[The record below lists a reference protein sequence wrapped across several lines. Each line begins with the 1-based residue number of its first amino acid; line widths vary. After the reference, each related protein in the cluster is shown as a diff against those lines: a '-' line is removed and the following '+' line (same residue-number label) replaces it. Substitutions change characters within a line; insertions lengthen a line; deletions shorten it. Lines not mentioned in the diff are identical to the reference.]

1 MHAYISQGC
10 KEEMVHNF
18 ARWRGG
24 GRAGIFQSH
33 KKFSHD
39 ILRLSLKD
47 VRFAHCRLIKL
58 NQNEILYEIFI
69 ASYL

>member
-1 MHAYISQGC
+1 MQGRDGAQLC
-10 KEEMVHNF
+10 KVEG
-18 ARWRGG
+18 GG